1 MARGPDS
8 GTGRVKLEGKTA
20 VVTGAAAG
28 LGRAISIGAAR
39 EGARLVLADIDEAGG
54 EATARQ
60 ISEEGGT
67 AHFVHTDLGRS
78 ADVSGLIDTVGER
91 FGRLDS
97 LINPAAILLDPATR
111 VDQYPEESWRRAID
125 VNLTGSFLLLKYAVP
140 LMEKAGGGVVLLV
153 ISGAGVIGGSSSLP
167 YGSSKGGVRGLVLVA
182 REQLRPLN
190 IRIHAVAPG
199 EMATNMKLGAIR
211 EMAERAGRSADAA
224 EREIRPVL
232 SPPDESAA
240 RILDLASDAGAAAGD
255 AVTIFH
261 GDWDVETH
269 TLRTPSG
276 RRLE

>member
-1 MARGPDS
+1 M
-8 GTGRVKLEGKTA
+8 KLEDKAA
-20 VVTGAAAG
+20 VVTGAATG
-28 LGRAISIGAAR
+28 LGRATGIGAAR

-60 ISEEGGT
+60 IREEGGT

-78 ADVSGLIDTVGER
+78 AGVRRLMDTAGER
-91 FGRLDS
+91 FGRLDI
-97 LINPAAILLDPATR
+97 LINPAAILPDPGTR
-111 VDQYPEESWRRAID
+111 VDQYSEESWRRAID

-199 EMATNMKLGAIR
+199 R
-211 EMAERAGRSADAA
+211 W
-224 EREIRPVL
+224 RP
-232 SPPDESAA
+232 
-240 RILDLASDAGAAAGD
+240 
-255 AVTIFH
+255 T
-261 GDWDVETH
+261 
-269 TLRTPSG
+269 
-276 RRLE
+276 